1 MPPRDFPFWAKSRE
15 AQGGHIV
22 ISFLFFT
29 FPFLFLTFFTST
41 SPISFLIDFSVF
53 IFHFSV
59 FVFNVLIFTSLFCF
73 SVEIPVFILKI
84 LLFVFVSNLLIF
96 TDLFFFYFSV
106 FVFAFKLYN
115 ENQNQNLI
123 INIKQRKPKN
133 RNQLCWR
140 MNMADQGVPPAKCG
154 FVGNVR
160 LSPGKIL
167 ILPLLITIALNHKPY
182 FFSMTF

>member
-1 MPPRDFPFWAKSRE
+1 MPPRDFPYWAKPRE

-41 SPISFLIDFSVF
+41 SPISFLIDISVF

-96 TDLFFFYFSV
+96 TDLFFS
-106 FVFAFKLYN
+106 
-115 ENQNQNLI
+115 
-123 INIKQRKPKN
+123 KPTKTD
-133 RNQLCWR
+133 RVDHHALLEDEYGGSRCPSGEVRLCW
-140 MNMADQGVPPAKCG
+140 QC
-154 FVGNVR
+154 
-160 LSPGKIL
+160 
-167 ILPLLITIALNHKPY
+167 
-182 FFSMTF
+182 